1 MALYFSR
8 FVQLCWLCLLCFNV
22 SAVEMN
28 GLYTAQIAV
37 QTQTYQER
45 QKAYKKA
52 IEMVFIRISGDP
64 NISNNSDIKN
74 AINNPTRYLSQY
86 QFQHVDGQLYLKA
99 QFNNKAIN
107 QQIRATGG
115 TIWGSRRPQL
125 IWWLALENDNAQR
138 NIVADGNHNEIT
150 RSVFEQSRV
159 RGIASLFPLVDF
171 DDLMLISLSDIWGR
185 FDEPALNASERYQ
198 AEVVIL
204 GKIFQQKA
212 QDSVSSQAWFAQ
224 LSLIDGNQSHPLLI
238 NANDKKTL
246 MNKVVDEVANL
257 LAQKY
262 SIKASDVTTE
272 DLSLTVENIDNA
284 AEAILIQDF
293 LATISAV
300 DTVKIYQLN
309 QSGITYHL
317 NLLGEALDVYD
328 ALTFDDRIEKVTP
341 KFGQESS
348 MPSNLYRWKG
358 QSH

>member
-1 MALYFSR
+1 
-8 FVQLCWLCLLCFNV
+8 
-22 SAVEMN
+22 MN

-45 QKAYKKA
+45 QNAYKKA
-52 IEMVFIRISGDP
+52 IEVVFIRISGNP
-64 NISNNSDIKN
+64 HISNHSDIKS
-74 AINNPTRYLSQY
+74 AITNSTRYLSQY
-86 QFQHVDGQLYLKA
+86 QFQHIDGQLFLKA
-99 QFNNKAIN
+99 QFNEKAIN

-125 IWWLALENDNAQR
+125 IWWLALENDDGQR
-138 NIVADGNHNEIT
+138 NIVADGNNDIT

-159 RGIASLFPLVDF
+159 RGVASLFPLVDF
-171 DDLMLISLSDIWGR
+171 DDLMLVSLSDIWGR
-185 FDEPALNASERYQ
+185 FDEPALRASERYQ
-198 AEVVIL
+198 AEVIVL
-204 GKIFQQKA
+204 GKIFKQKA

-224 LSLIDGNQSHPLLI
+224 LNLVDGSHSQPLLV
-238 NANDKKTL
+238 NADDKNLL
-246 MNKVVDEVANL
+246 MSKVVDEVANL

-284 AEAILIQDF
+284 AEAIVIQDF

-309 QSGITYHL
+309 QSGVTYHL

-341 KFGQESS
+341 KFGQENS
-348 MPSNLYRWKG
+348 MPNSLYRWKG

>member
-8 FVQLCWLCLLCFNV
+8 FVQICCLYILCFNA

-45 QKAYKKA
+45 QNAYKKA
-52 IEMVFIRISGDP
+52 IEVVFIRISGDP
-64 NISNNSDIKN
+64 DISNHAEIKN

-86 QFQHVDGQLYLKA
+86 QFQHIDGQLFLKA
-99 QFNNKAIN
+99 QFSEKAIN
-107 QQIRATGG
+107 QQIRSTGG

-125 IWWLALENDNAQR
+125 IWWLALENDKAQR
-138 NIVADGNHNEIT
+138 HIVADGDNDIT
-150 RSVFEQSRV
+150 RAVSEQSRI
-159 RGIASLFPLVDF
+159 RGVASLFPLVDF
-171 DDLMLISLSDIWGR
+171 DDLMLVSLSDIWGR
-185 FDEPALNASERYQ
+185 FEQPALRASERYQ
-198 AEVVIL
+198 AEAVIL
-204 GKIFQQKA
+204 GKIFKQKA

-224 LSLIDGNQSHPLLI
+224 LNLVDTNQSQPLLV
-238 NANDKKTL
+238 NADNQAEL

-262 SIKASDVTTE
+262 SVKASDVSTE

-284 AEAILIQDF
+284 AQAILIQDF

-309 QSGITYHL
+309 QSGVTYHL

-328 ALTFDDRIEKVTP
+328 ALTFDDRIEKVSP

-348 MPSNLYRWKG
+348 MPNNLYRWKG